1 MDLTKVFPRSPKQ
14 KMAGLVHLGRMI
26 DTGRAYKEKKLA
38 DYIYP
43 CPLDKIILN
52 FLCIEADTFANI
64 TVEKKDEEISNWV
77 KELIKSKTPNDLV
90 LINKIILEKKPDSE
104 DRLKYYNK
112 TRDKIDPSRSDL
124 TTWVDL
130 MDLEEGRFPKKFLK
144 SNP

>member
-1 MDLTKVFPRSPKQ
+1 MDLSKVFPRSPKK

-26 DTGRAYKEKKLA
+26 DKGRAYKEKKLA
-38 DYIYP
+38 DCIYP

-64 TVEKKDEEISNWV
+64 TVEKKDAEISNWV

-104 DRLKYYNK
+104 DLVKYYNK

-130 MDLEEGRFPKKFLK
+130 MDLEEGRFPPKV
-144 SNP
+144 S

>member
-1 MDLTKVFPRSPKQ
+1 MDLSRVFPRSPKQ

-26 DTGRAYKEKKLA
+26 DKGRAYKEKKLA

-52 FLCIEADTFANI
+52 FLCVEADTFANI

-90 LINKIILEKKPDSE
+90 LINKIGKVS
-104 DRLKYYNK
+104 YNSYFENK
-112 TRDKIDPSRSDL
+112 VI
-124 TTWVDL
+124 
-130 MDLEEGRFPKKFLK
+130 KKFFNIEL
-144 SNP
+144 SN

>member
-1 MDLTKVFPRSPKQ
+1 MDLSKVFPRSPKQ

-26 DTGRAYKEKKLA
+26 DKARAFKEKKLA

-43 CPLDKIILN
+43 CPLDRIILN

-64 TVEKKDEEISNWV
+64 TVKKKDEEISNWV
-77 KELIKSKTPNDLV
+77 KELIKSKTPFDLV

-104 DRLKYYNK
+104 DRLQYYNK
-112 TRDKIDPSRSDL
+112 TRDKIDPSRSDV

-130 MDLEEGRFPKKFLK
+130 MDLEEGRFPQKV
-144 SNP
+144 S

>member
-1 MDLTKVFPRSPKQ
+1 MDLSKVFPRSPKQ

-26 DTGRAYKEKKLA
+26 DKGRAYKEKKLA

-52 FLCIEADTFANI
+52 FLCVEADTFANI

-112 TRDKIDPSRSDL
+112 TRDKIDPSRSEL

-130 MDLEEGRFPKKFLK
+130 MDLEEGRFPPKV
-144 SNP
+144 S

>member
-1 MDLTKVFPRSPKQ
+1 MDLSRVFPRSPKQ
-14 KMAGLVHLGRMI
+14 KMAGLVHLCRMI
-26 DTGRAYKEKKLA
+26 DKGRAYKEKKLA

-43 CPLDKIILN
+43 CPLDKIILD
-52 FLCIEADTFANI
+52 FLCVKADIFANM
-64 TVEKKDEEISNWV
+64 TVEKKDKEISNWA
-77 KELIKSKTPNDLV
+77 KELIKSKPPNELD

-130 MDLEEGRFPKKFLK
+130 MDLEEGRFPPKV
-144 SNP
+144 S

>member
-1 MDLTKVFPRSPKQ
+1 MDLSRVFPRSPKQ

-26 DTGRAYKEKKLA
+26 DKARAYKEKKLA

-130 MDLEEGRFPKKFLK
+130 MDLEEGRFPPKV
-144 SNP
+144 S

>member
-1 MDLTKVFPRSPKQ
+1 MDLSKVFPRSPKQ

-26 DTGRAYKEKKLA
+26 DKGRAYKEKKLA

-77 KELIKSKTPNDLV
+77 KELIKSKSPNELD
-90 LINKIILEKKPDSE
+90 LINKIILE
-104 DRLKYYNK
+104 
-112 TRDKIDPSRSDL
+112 
-124 TTWVDL
+124 
-130 MDLEEGRFPKKFLK
+130 FLK
-144 SNP
+144 KRNFIRIRISNIFLHICIYYSRIN

>member
-1 MDLTKVFPRSPKQ
+1 MDLSREFPRSPKQ
-14 KMAGLVHLGRMI
+14 KMAGLVHLVRMI
-26 DTGRAYKEKKLA
+26 DKGRAYKEKKLA

-52 FLCIEADTFANI
+52 FLCVEADTFANI
-64 TVEKKDEEISNWV
+64 TIEKKDEEISNWV

-112 TRDKIDPSRSDL
+112 IRDEIDPSRSDL

-130 MDLEEGRFPKKFLK
+130 MDLEEGRFPPKV
-144 SNP
+144 S

>member
-1 MDLTKVFPRSPKQ
+1 MDLSKVFPRSPKK

-26 DTGRAYKEKKLA
+26 DKGRAYKEKKLA

-90 LINKIILEKKPDSE
+90 LINKIILEKK
-104 DRLKYYNK
+104 RL
-112 TRDKIDPSRSDL
+112 PAEQ
-124 TTWVDL
+124 V
-130 MDLEEGRFPKKFLK
+130 EELVA
-144 SNP
+144 

>member
-1 MDLTKVFPRSPKQ
+1 MDLSKVFPRSPKQ

-26 DTGRAYKEKKLA
+26 DKGRAYKEKKLA

-104 DRLKYYNK
+104 DRLKYYNT
-112 TRDKIDPSRSDL
+112 TRDKIDPTRSDL

-130 MDLEEGRFPKKFLK
+130 MDLEEGRFPPKVY
-144 SNP
+144 